1 MTTVLA
7 RCAHLLSAAALAA
20 LIAVPAAAAGS
31 DAPAANPRLASL
43 QIEIWPEYD
52 RPAAALVILRGQLA
66 ADVALPAA
74 VSLRIPAATGGPAAV
89 AYAASAGG
97 NNLNLPY
104 DRAGAGDFITLK
116 FDVPERFFHVEFYD
130 PLPANAPGREFTYVW
145 TGDLATDR
153 LTVTVQ
159 EPAAATDVSVVP
171 TLDAAA
177 AGPDGLRYRSA
188 ELGASAAGKAVAV
201 NVRYTKADA
210 RTSAELLKPQMQAA
224 ASPATADTTRRD
236 LAIAL
241 AVAVAILVLGSIG
254 ISAWWYRRKSRPEA
268 QPDAGGFCRKCRTP
282 FRTGDRFCSRC
293 GAKLA

>member
-7 RCAHLLSAAALAA
+7 RCAHLLSAAALVA
-20 LIAVPAAAAGS
+20 LTAVPAAAAGS

-74 VSLRIPAATGGPAAV
+74 VSLRIPAASGGPAAV
-89 AYAASAGG
+89 AYAAAAGG

-116 FDVPERFFHVEFYD
+116 FDCPSASSTSSSTTRSRR
-130 PLPANAPGREFTYVW
+130 NAPGREFTYVW

-159 EPAAATDVSVVP
+159 EPATATDVSVVP
-171 TLDAAA
+171 ALEASVV
-177 AGPDGLRYRSA
+177 GQDGLRYRSA

-201 NVRYTKADA
+201 NVRYTKSDA
-210 RTSAELLKPQMQAA
+210 RTSAELLKPQTQAA

-282 FRTGDRFCSRC
+282 FRTGDRFCSKC
-293 GAKLA
+293 GAQLA